1 MNDIYL
7 KSIHVNR
14 LHHLQDFDICVCD
27 TETGFKHL
35 MLTGPN
41 GTGKTLLLTALMKH
55 LEKISRDTYLNF
67 LKYKDFITSSQK
79 QLEQAQASGNAQG
92 TITAQNSVEHWQKAF
107 DDLHGEV
114 EASVSGIEK
123 LPSAIASK
131 KFIIAYYGDRRRSEF
146 KEVRNPEK
154 PDLEYKDIRTNK
166 VSEFIKFLVH
176 LKVQRALA
184 EGENAKS
191 DAQEIEKWFDNLE
204 SILRRIFE
212 DEGLRLEF
220 EYKTYSF
227 YIHSLGKKFK
237 FTELSA
243 GYSAALDIVADLILK
258 MQEKDRL
265 TGTFDIPGIVMID
278 EIETHLHLKM
288 QREILPLL
296 TTLFPNIQL
305 IVTTHSPFVLSSL
318 ENAVAYDLEHR
329 EEISD
334 LTSYSYDA
342 LAEGY
347 FGVEAGS
354 SKLYRDIARLEAL
367 SAQNDLSVNEKDE
380 LKKLF
385 ADFKS
390 IPDTIAPIVKG
401 RYYAAVARMPHDL
414 LERL

>member
-1 MNDIYL
+1 
-7 KSIHVNR
+7 
-14 LHHLQDFDICVCD
+14 
-27 TETGFKHL
+27 
-35 MLTGPN
+35 
-41 GTGKTLLLTALMKH
+41 
-55 LEKISRDTYLNF
+55 
-67 LKYKDFITSSQK
+67 
-79 QLEQAQASGNAQG
+79 
-92 TITAQNSVEHWQKAF
+92 
-107 DDLHGEV
+107 
-114 EASVSGIEK
+114 
-123 LPSAIASK
+123 
-131 KFIIAYYGDRRRSEF
+131 
-146 KEVRNPEK
+146 
-154 PDLEYKDIRTNK
+154 
-166 VSEFIKFLVH
+166 
-176 LKVQRALA
+176 
-184 EGENAKS
+184 
-191 DAQEIEKWFDNLE
+191 
-204 SILRRIFE
+204 
-212 DEGLRLEF
+212 
-220 EYKTYSF
+220 
-227 YIHSLGKKFK
+227 
-237 FTELSA
+237 
-243 GYSAALDIVADLILK
+243 

-414 LERL
+414 LESL